1 MWRVWRGNLF
11 LEVRFFVF
19 CFFFFPFPF
28 FGGVGVDGG
37 RGPDCGLVVVRV
49 AEGLITEDDAD
60 DADCN
65 RKERIWS
72 F

>member
-1 MWRVWRGNLF
+1 MSRVWRGSLF
-11 LEVRFFVF
+11 LEVRFFF
-19 CFFFFPFPF
+19 SFSF

-49 AEGLITEDDAD
+49 AEGLITGDDDAD
-60 DADCN
+60 YADCN

>member
-1 MWRVWRGNLF
+1 MSRVWRGNLF
-11 LEVRFFVF
+11 LEVRVV
-19 CFFFFPFPF
+19 FFFF
-28 FGGVGVDGG
+28 FGGWPG
-37 RGPDCGLVVVRV
+37 CGLVVVEV

-60 DADCN
+60 YADCN

>member
-1 MWRVWRGNLF
+1 M
-11 LEVRFFVF
+11 
-19 CFFFFPFPF
+19 
-28 FGGVGVDGG
+28 VDGG
-37 RGPDCGLVVVRV
+37 RGADCGLVVVRV
-49 AEGLITEDDAD
+49 AERLITGDDDAD